1 MNSDS
6 IITCL
11 SLLAPPVAAVL
22 LLYGVSIIYSNW
34 REKRRK
40 ARKQRAL
47 REKRIVLERVL

>member
-1 MNSDS
+1 MNSDF

-11 SLLAPPVAAVL
+11 STLALPVSAVL
-22 LLYGVSIIYSNW
+22 LLYGLSIIYSNYK
-34 REKRRK
+34 EKRRK